1 MTTSAALRPAAA
13 ASLALV
19 VWAALAAPARADD
32 ALRTELA
39 AIARGIAEAVK
50 GLGHEAIAVGEFTG
64 PAQLAA
70 SGGPVIAKTL
80 TEELPKQGL
89 EVKRVASVGVKG
101 EFEDVKD
108 KQSGLL
114 AARIKGAVTDRS
126 GRVLFTF
133 SRGVFSETA
142 LAALLGTTAKLPAD
156 LPPAERNAELEKSLD
171 NPRAHVQG

>member
-1 MTTSAALRPAAA
+1 RGRGEAGRTNRETLAMLTHTIRRSFAVGLI
-13 ASLALV
+13 LALF
-19 VWAALAAPARADD
+19 AAPARADD

-39 AIARGIAEAVK
+39 AVAKGIAEAVK
-50 GLGHEAIAVGEFTG
+50 GLGHQAIAVGEFTG

-80 TEELPKQGL
+80 AEELPKQGL
-89 EVKRVASVGVKG
+89 AVKRVAPVGVKG

-126 GRVLFTF
+126 GQVLFTF
-133 SRGVFSETA
+133 SRGVFSNTV
-142 LAALLGTTAKLPAD
+142 L
-156 LPPAERNAELEKSLD
+156 
-171 NPRAHVQG
+171 